1 MQDEEYQAQQIP
13 EYGGHAQPALVER
26 MAPELRMTLVGTLCA
41 ALAVVTSVVALVVFP
56 DFGGAT
62 RGPDWAVVAIVVSL
76 VMMVVTFVQLMAW
89 RRAMAVWRGERSDDL
104 AGATRV
110 SWFAHLLSYL
120 VVLVGL
126 WACIAGSIAAG
137 TSTAAATLLG
147 FALLFLLLA
156 QILAG
161 VQYLR
166 TVGPSGTIPGHLRR
180 LSTAIQRR
188 R

>member
-1 MQDEEYQAQQIP
+1 MQDEDYQAQQIP
-13 EYGGHAQPALVER
+13 EYGVYAQPALAER
-26 MAPELRMTLVGTLCA
+26 MAPELRMTLVGTVFG
-41 ALAVVTSVVALVVFP
+41 ALAVVTSVAALVVFP

-62 RGPDWAVVAIVVSL
+62 LGSDWAVVAL
-76 VMMVVTFVQLMAW
+76 VGSAVMAVIALVQLMAW
-89 RRAMAVWRGERSDDL
+89 RRAMAVWRGQRNNDL
-104 AGATRV
+104 AGPTRV
-110 SWFAHLLSYL
+110 SWFVHLVSYV

-137 TSTAAATLLG
+137 TSTAAAALLA

-166 TVGPSGTIPGHLRR
+166 TIGPSGTIPGHLRR
-180 LSTAIQRR
+180 LSAAIERR

>member
-1 MQDEEYQAQQIP
+1 MQDEDYEAQQIP
-13 EYGGHAQPALVER
+13 AYGGHAQPALAER
-26 MAPELRMTLVGTLCA
+26 MAPELRMTAAGTACG
-41 ALAVVTSVVALVVFP
+41 ALAVATSVAALVVFP

-62 RGPDWAVVAIVVSL
+62 RGSDWAVMALVASVVMVAIAL
-76 VMMVVTFVQLMAW
+76 VQLVAW
-89 RRAMAVWRGERSDDL
+89 RRAMAVWRGQRSDDL
-104 AGATRV
+104 TGPTRV
-110 SWFAHLLSYL
+110 SWFVHLVSYL

-137 TSTAAATLLG
+137 TSTAAAALLA

-180 LSTAIQRR
+180 LSSAIQRR